1 MSTNAR
7 SGQDRWSRWL
17 LERRDGGNAE
27 QRAKSLDHLAGIR
40 DRVLDAAA
48 PLDGATLLDVG
59 AGDGLIGLAALDRV
73 GPGGEVIF
81 ADVSEPLLERCREL
95 VAAQG
100 DLGRARFVLAEAE
113 DLTDIADASVDVVT
127 TRSVLIYVVEKAR
140 AFDAFGRVL
149 RPGGRVSLFEPIN
162 RLMYP
167 EAGDR
172 FWGYRVPAVS
182 DLVAKVRARFAG
194 DDPAYREA
202 MMGFDDRDLARL
214 AEAAG
219 FETVHVECHLDISP
233 GSWAHPVD
241 LDALLDI
248 APNPNAP
255 TVREAIADTL
265 ADAERRRFIDALGR
279 AVAENDAARR
289 MAAAY
294 VLATKAQLD

>member
-7 SGQDRWSRWL
+7 NEPDRWSRWL
-17 LERRDGGNAE
+17 LERRDGGNE
-27 QRAKSLDHLAGIR
+27 QQRAKSLDHLSEIR
-40 DRVLDAAA
+40 DRVLDAAE
-48 PLDGATLLDVG
+48 PLKGATLLDVG

-73 GPGGEVIF
+73 GPDGEVIF

-95 VAAQG
+95 VADQD
-100 DLGRARFVLAEAE
+100 DLGRARFVLTAAE
-113 DLTDIADASVDVVT
+113 DLAAIPDASVDVLT
-127 TRSVLIYVVEKAR
+127 TRSVLIYVVDKAK
-140 AFDAFGRVL
+140 AFQTFARVL
-149 RPGGRVSLFEPIN
+149 RPGGRISLFEPIN

-172 FWGYRVPAVS
+172 FWSYRVPAVS
-182 DLVAKVRARFAG
+182 DLVAKVSTRFAG

-233 GSWAHPVD
+233 GSWADPVD
-241 LDALLDI
+241 LEALLDT

-265 ADAERRRFIDALGR
+265 NEAEQRRFLVELGR
-279 AVAENDAARR
+279 AVAEHDAVRR

-294 VLATKAQLD
+294 VLATKAELD